1 MLQIDSKSSD
11 LSRRFYLNKVLDQW
25 ASRPAT
31 LTTLR
36 QLIFFGRTLL
46 ARRDEGKLLASANYV
61 REELPVR
68 IAHRIRDLQGL
79 PYAVMTNPHM
89 ESVYAKYHMAFDR
102 LRKFPRVWTMEDNE
116 KLCSLLRSLLNDHL
130 TVIPSLTIGIVES
143 SDHLS
148 PGQLDA
154 FMQRML
160 RSRISRR
167 VLAEQHIA
175 LTDAL
180 EEPTHIFAGHNSHA
194 DPISSISYPSQS
206 RTALSSRDEGGSQI
220 GIIYTRLSITAVVYK
235 VIDLLREVFAAEKGL
250 NRDDPFIPR
259 VTVDG
264 DLGVRIAYVPEHL
277 EWILFQLISNSM
289 RSTME
294 RPVVKRDPVPIRV
307 TVVEGPADEDI
318 IIRFS
323 DSGGG
328 LPDVAKDLD
337 SGRAPLPKEQS
348 FDDFEAMNAAAEGG
362 FVFHDPEVGRQARMA
377 SSAHPLRAGALDQAP
392 QGAVRPPVN
401 GKEKACGEEVGSA
414 PHPHRKHPRTNSFPR
429 KGYAPAPDFAFGD
442 DGSPLLTHSRTPFI
456 SSSAAG
462 YTSYL
467 SMEDAEERDA
477 LIRYL
482 CSFSNVRKRLQ
493 LEAERRQAR
502 RAAGKDPSGGSPTP
516 QSGLGSQEQLET
528 LKSTGVFRG
537 SVMEQLREHPA
548 GEPASSLP
556 SYTPSAG
563 AGTMRTMRETGLG
576 LPMTKVYCDFFGG
589 SIAFRSLEGH
599 STDVYVRLP
608 KLGTK
613 KERIEEIVL

>member
-1 MLQIDSKSSD
+1 MVQFDHKSSH

-89 ESVYAKYHMAFDR
+89 ESVYAKYWSAFDR
-102 LRKFPRVWTMEDNE
+102 LRKFSRIRTHEDND
-116 KLCSLLRSLLNDHL
+116 KFCALLRSLLQDHL

-148 PGQLDA
+148 AVQLDD

-175 LTDAL
+175 LSEAL
-180 EEPTHIFAGHNSHA
+180 EDPSHVSIANNSHRQEL
-194 DPISSISYPSQS
+194 DHKNSPSAS
-206 RTALSSRDEGGSQI
+206 PFLTASLESGSQI
-220 GIIYTRLSITAVVYK
+220 GIIYTRLSIAAVIFK
-235 VIDLLREVFAAEKGL
+235 VIRLLREVFASEKGIHP
-250 NRDDPFIPR
+250 DDPYIPQ

-264 DLGVRIAYVPEHL
+264 DLGARFAYIPEHL
-277 EWILFQLISNSM
+277 EWIIFQLVSNAM
-289 RSTME
+289 RSTMN
-294 RPVVKRDPVPIRV
+294 RPIETRDPVPIRV

-328 LPDVAKDLD
+328 LPDVTKDLA
-337 SGRAPLPKEQS
+337 SPRWSESSNAAS
-348 FDDFEAMNAAAEGG
+348 FDSSATLAAEGG
-362 FVFHDPEVGRQARMA
+362 IVFHDPEVRRQAKLA
-377 SSAHPLRAGALDQAP
+377 SSSHPLRKAASDAAP
-392 QGAVRPPVN
+392 QSFARPLADGPTGPSSSGMSSLN
-401 GKEKACGEEVGSA
+401 STSGSRDDLA
-414 PHPHRKHPRTNSFPR
+414 RLHPASVSANRP
-429 KGYAPAPDFAFGD
+429 PAPDFAFGD
-442 DGSPLLTHSRTPFI
+442 DGSPLMTHSRTPFI

-462 YTSYL
+462 FTSYL
-467 SMEDAEERDA
+467 SRGDAEERDL

-493 LEAERRQAR
+493 IEAERKWLR
-502 RAAGKDPSGGSPTP
+502 RDQQTAGGVSGAAA
-516 QSGLGSQEQLET
+516 GLGSQQQLDA
-528 LKSTGVFRG
+528 LRAKGVFRG
-537 SVMEQLREHPA
+537 SIEEQLHDGAGREP
-548 GEPASSLP
+548 PSSLP
-556 SYTPSAG
+556 SYTPG
-563 AGTMRTMRETGLG
+563 PKLPVRETGLG

-599 STDVYVRLP
+599 SMDVYVRLP